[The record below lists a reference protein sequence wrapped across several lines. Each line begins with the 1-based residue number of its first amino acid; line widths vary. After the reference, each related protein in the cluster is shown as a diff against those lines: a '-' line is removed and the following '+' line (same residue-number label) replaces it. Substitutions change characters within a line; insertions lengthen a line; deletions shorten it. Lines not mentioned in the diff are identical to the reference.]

1 MTQTLKENK
10 IVEKVEDFKNQAN
23 VDLIYD
29 TRVSNSLFSQLMI
42 AEYCSVFFSTLG
54 LLVNIIVYE
63 LRIRGQSGA
72 LMDVANTYNLMCTIF
87 LLFSVFIR
95 YDLWLSWSKSVNR
108 FTSFDTLSNTGL
120 WKYMIFEMVICAVA
134 PYPFLNG
141 VYYVEVVE
149 AFSTEITYEINDIL
163 LFFMFCRLYLLV
175 RFSFYLTEFM
185 NPRTQRVCQMH
196 GCESDS
202 MFALKGLMKQKP
214 YPILLSGLAITII
227 IFGYQL
233 RIFEA
238 PLSEASEQDFTSMNN
253 AMWNTIITL
262 TSAGYGELYP
272 KTFFGRIVGVIICF
286 WGVLII
292 SFFVVTVTNMLNFTP
307 NEEKAY
313 NLLMRLYYKTE
324 MKKKAIGVLQSAFV
338 YRNTKENEPNNLKL
352 ILSNFRTFRSH
363 MIMFK
368 KIARLVRSLD

>member
-1 MTQTLKENK
+1 M
-10 IVEKVEDFKNQAN
+10 
-23 VDLIYD
+23 IYD

-54 LLVNIIVYE
+54 LLLNIIVYE
-63 LRIRGQSGA
+63 LRIQGQSGA

-120 WKYMIFEMVICAVA
+120 WKYMIMEILICAIA

-141 VYYVEVVE
+141 VYYIEVVE
-149 AFSTEITYEINDIL
+149 AYSTEITYEINDIL
-163 LFFMFCRLYLLV
+163 LFFMFCRLYLLC

-227 IFGYQL
+227 IFGY
-233 RIFEA
+233 
-238 PLSEASEQDFTSMNN
+238 
-253 AMWNTIITL
+253 
-262 TSAGYGELYP
+262 
-272 KTFFGRIVGVIICF
+272 
-286 WGVLII
+286 
-292 SFFVVTVTNMLNFTP
+292 
-307 NEEKAY
+307 
-313 NLLMRLYYKTE
+313 
-324 MKKKAIGVLQSAFV
+324 
-338 YRNTKENEPNNLKL
+338 
-352 ILSNFRTFRSH
+352 
-363 MIMFK
+363 
-368 KIARLVRSLD
+368 